1 MANQANA
8 QHSTGPVSPQGKAA
22 SSRNNRKHGFRSA
35 TVLLPGD
42 DPAEYEELFNELTE
56 HFDPDGLS
64 ELRYIR
70 EMADAEWRLRRV
82 RSYLESA
89 LSRHMAT
96 LSGQHLGL
104 HSSDLQSLAVET
116 LSQTGCSYATWLRY
130 ETKFERQYDRA
141 CKGWTLYQVDRRR
154 CARQDV
160 DLALRQALTVP
171 PPVAEEA
178 SSGKLGSNVQT
189 AAEPS
194 SPAPHTAGPP
204 IARPHWEPSLDAA
217 AA

>member
-1 MANQANA
+1 MATSAQQTANQAHA

-70 EMADAEWRLRRV
+70 EMADAEWRLR
-82 RSYLESA
+82 SYLESA

-96 LSGQHLGL
+96 PAANTS
-104 HSSDLQSLAVET
+104 
-116 LSQTGCSYATWLRY
+116 
-130 ETKFERQYDRA
+130 
-141 CKGWTLYQVDRRR
+141 
-154 CARQDV
+154 
-160 DLALRQALTVP
+160 
-171 PPVAEEA
+171 A
-178 SSGKLGSNVQT
+178 SIR
-189 AAEPS
+189 PIS
-194 SPAPHTAGPP
+194 SP
-204 IARPHWEPSLDAA
+204 RR
-217 AA
+217 